1 MASSVREN
9 LAKVLTRIEE
19 ATRAA
24 ARSPESVTLV
34 AATKTQ
40 SIETIA
46 DYVAACNEFGIAAVC
61 GENYAQEL
69 DAKALALPHV
79 EWHFIGRLQR
89 NKVSVVY
96 NSCRMIQSVDSE
108 RLLDTL
114 IKNTSSERRGADF
127 LLQVNISRDSAKG
140 GFLPEDFTPPFIER
154 LRTSAKQPRGLMT
167 ILQFGLG
174 EDAQLKQYSE
184 LRALAERLEGESVFG
199 KGWTADGSRLDRRA
213 AIGRPSVPNGGPLP
227 VELSMGMSEDFDVAI
242 RSGATIVRVGSAIFG
257 PRLT

>member
-24 ARSPESVTLV
+24 SRSPESVALV

-46 DYVAACNEFGIAAVC
+46 EYVAACHEFGIKPVC

-69 DAKALALPHV
+69 DVKARALPQV

-89 NKVSVVY
+89 NKVSIV
-96 NSCRMIQSVDSE
+96 NGSCRMIQSVDSE
-108 RLLDTL
+108 RLLEAL
-114 IKNTSSERRGADF
+114 IMNASGDKRGADF

-140 GFLPEDFTPPFIER
+140 GFLPEDFTSMFLER
-154 LRTSAKQPRGLMT
+154 LRTSATQPRGLMT
-167 ILQFGLG
+167 ILQFGIG
-174 EDAQLKQYSE
+174 EETQRERYAE
-184 LRALAERLEGESVFG
+184 LRVLAERLQGESVFG
-199 KGWTADGSRLDRRA
+199 KGWTADWSRLDRSA
-213 AIGRPSVPNGGPLP
+213 AIGRPSAPNGGPLP

-242 RSGATIVRVGSAIFG
+242 RCGATIVRVGSAIFG
-257 PRLT
+257 PRSR

>member
-1 MASSVREN
+1 
-9 LAKVLTRIEE
+9 
-19 ATRAA
+19 
-24 ARSPESVTLV
+24 
-34 AATKTQ
+34 
-40 SIETIA
+40 
-46 DYVAACNEFGIAAVC
+46 
-61 GENYAQEL
+61 
-69 DAKALALPHV
+69 
-79 EWHFIGRLQR
+79 
-89 NKVSVVY
+89 
-96 NSCRMIQSVDSE
+96 MIQSVDSE